1 MYKINTGG
9 FIDKQKTEGNVV
21 PGGGIRTKN
30 TLTLRGLIS
39 ILCTA
44 QNRIHRGR
52 HGMVNPG
59 LEGVVAAQTAVCF
72 IDGLQGRMLY
82 RGHDIHDLAAHSNF
96 EETAYLLW
104 HGDLPGPGKLAEL
117 NAQLCAGRALP
128 EDIQDLLRAFP
139 RRAAPMDVL
148 RSAVSFLAAYDPDA
162 TSHTREAN
170 LRKAVR
176 LTARFASVTAAW
188 HRISNGADPI
198 APNPDLGHAANFL
211 YMLNGS
217 IPDPEHAKAFDIA
230 LILHAD
236 HELNAS
242 TFAARVTAATL
253 SDMHSAVTSAVGT
266 LKGPLHGGANKDVM
280 DMLNEIGEISLAADY
295 VSEKLAAREKIPGF
309 GHRVYK
315 TEDPRATHL
324 RRLSEELGRKAGD
337 MKWYEMSRVIEQTM
351 MDQKGIACNVDFY
364 SGSVYASMGIPAGL
378 FTPVFACSRI
388 TGWTAHLLEQYADN
402 RIIRP
407 VGEYTGPTEAR
418 YVPMDVRPA

>member
-1 MYKINTGG
+1 M
-9 FIDKQKTEGNVV
+9 DKQKTDGDTL
-21 PGGGIRTKN
+21 PGGGIRAKN
-30 TLTLRGLIS
+30 TLTPRGRVS
-39 ILCTA
+39 ILSTA
-44 QNRIHRGR
+44 ENRIHRGSS
-52 HGMVNPG
+52 GMVNQG
-59 LEGVVAAQTAVCF
+59 LEGVVAAQTAICF

-104 HGDLPGPGKLAEL
+104 QGDLPGPDQLAEL
-117 NAQLCAGRALP
+117 SEQLIASRTLP
-128 EDIQDLLRAFP
+128 AAVLDLLRSFP
-139 RRAAPMDVL
+139 RRTAPMDVL
-148 RSAVSFLAAYDPDA
+148 RSAVSFLSAYDPDA
-162 TSHTREAN
+162 ANHTREAN
-170 LRKAVR
+170 LRKAIR
-176 LTARFASVTAAW
+176 LTAQFASVTAAW
-188 HRISNGADPI
+188 HRISRGSDPI
-198 APNPDLGHAANFL
+198 APNPSLGHAANFL
-211 YMLNGS
+211 YMLNGT
-217 IPDPEHAKAFDIA
+217 IPDTEHAKAFDIA

-280 DMLNEIGEISLAADY
+280 DMLGEIGEISLAADY
-295 VSEKLAAREKIPGF
+295 VREKLAAREKIPGF

-337 MKWYEMSRVIEQTM
+337 LKWYEMSRVIEQTM
-351 MDQKGIACNVDFY
+351 MELKGIACNVDFY

-378 FTPVFACSRI
+378 FTPVFASSRI

-418 YVPMDVRPA
+418 YIPMENRPA

>member
-9 FIDKQKTEGNVV
+9 FIDKQKTDGDAL

-30 TLTLRGLIS
+30 TLTPGGCLS
-39 ILCTA
+39 ILSTA
-44 QNRIHRGR
+44 QNRIHRGSK
-52 HGMVNPG
+52 GMVNPG

-104 HGDLPGPGKLAEL
+104 HGDLPGPDRLAEL
-117 NAQLCAGRALP
+117 GEQLLADRTLP
-128 EDIQDLLRAFP
+128 AAVLDFLRAFP
-139 RRAAPMDVL
+139 RRTAPMDVL
-148 RSAVSFLAAYDPDA
+148 RSAVSFLSAYDPDA
-162 TSHTREAN
+162 ANHTREAN

-176 LTARFASVTAAW
+176 LTAQFASVTAAW
-188 HRISNGADPI
+188 QRISSGGDPI
-198 APNPDLGHAANFL
+198 APNPSLGHAANFL
-211 YMLNGS
+211 YMLNGTV
-217 IPDPEHAKAFDIA
+217 PDPEHAKAFDVA

-280 DMLNEIGEISLAADY
+280 DMLTEIGEISLAADY
-295 VSEKLAAREKIPGF
+295 VREKLAAREKIPGF

-337 MKWYEMSRVIEQTM
+337 LKWYEMSRVIEQAM
-351 MDQKGIACNVDFY
+351 MNLKGIACNVDFY

-407 VGEYTGPTEAR
+407 LGEYTGPTDAR
-418 YVPMDVRPA
+418 YIPMDARPA

>member
-1 MYKINTGG
+1 
-9 FIDKQKTEGNVV
+9 
-21 PGGGIRTKN
+21 
-30 TLTLRGLIS
+30 
-39 ILCTA
+39 
-44 QNRIHRGR
+44 
-52 HGMVNPG
+52 MVNPG
-59 LEGVVAAQTAVCF
+59 LEGVVAAQTAICF

-82 RGHDIHDLAAHSNF
+82 RGHDIHDLAAHSSF
-96 EETAYLLW
+96 EETACLLW
-104 HGDLPGPGKLAEL
+104 HGDLPGPGRLAEL
-117 NAQLCAGRALP
+117 NEQLTAARALP
-128 EDIQDLLRAFP
+128 AAVLDLLRSIP

-148 RSAVSFLAAYDPDA
+148 RSAVSFLSAFDPDA
-162 TSHTREAN
+162 AHHTREAN

-176 LTARFASVTAAW
+176 LTAQFATVTAAW
-188 HRISNGADPI
+188 HRISKGGEPI
-198 APNPDLGHAANFL
+198 GPNPDLGHSANFL

-217 IPDPEHAKAFDIA
+217 IPDAEDAKAFDVA

-280 DMLNEIGEISLAADY
+280 DMLNEIGEISSATDY
-295 VSEKLAAREKIPGF
+295 VREKLAAGEKISGF

-324 RRLSEELGRKAGD
+324 RRLSEALGRKAGD
-337 MKWYEMSRVIEQTM
+337 LKWYEMSRVIEQAM
-351 MDQKGIACNVDFY
+351 MDLKGIACNVDFY
-364 SGSVYASMGIPAGL
+364 SGTVYASMGIPAGL

-418 YVPMDVRPA
+418 YIPLESRPA

>member
-1 MYKINTGG
+1 MYKINTRG
-9 FIDKQKTEGNVV
+9 FIDKQKTVGNAL

-30 TLTLRGLIS
+30 TLTPGGRIS
-39 ILCTA
+39 ILSTA
-44 QNRIHRGR
+44 QNRIHRGSN
-52 HGMVNPG
+52 GMVNPG

-104 HGDLPGPGKLAEL
+104 QGDLPGPDQLAEL
-117 NAQLCAGRALP
+117 SEQLIAGRTLP
-128 EDIQDLLRAFP
+128 AAVLDLLRSFP
-139 RRAAPMDVL
+139 RRTAPMDVL
-148 RSAVSFLAAYDPDA
+148 RSAVSFLSAYDPDA
-162 TSHTREAN
+162 ANHTREAN

-176 LTARFASVTAAW
+176 LTAQFASVTAAW
-188 HRISNGADPI
+188 HRISNGGDPI
-198 APNPDLGHAANFL
+198 APNPSLGHAANFL
-211 YMLNGS
+211 YMLNGTL
-217 IPDPEHAKAFDIA
+217 PAPEHAKAFDVA

-295 VSEKLAAREKIPGF
+295 VREKLAAREKIPGF

-337 MKWYEMSRVIEQTM
+337 PKWYEMSRLIEQTM
-351 MDQKGIACNVDFY
+351 MELKGIACNVDFY
-364 SGSVYASMGIPAGL
+364 SGSVYASMGIPTGL

-418 YVPMDVRPA
+418 YIPMENRPA

>member
-1 MYKINTGG
+1 
-9 FIDKQKTEGNVV
+9 
-21 PGGGIRTKN
+21 
-30 TLTLRGLIS
+30 
-39 ILCTA
+39 
-44 QNRIHRGR
+44 
-52 HGMVNPG
+52 MVNPG

-104 HGDLPGPGKLAEL
+104 QGDLPGPDQLAEL
-117 NAQLCAGRALP
+117 SEQLIAGRTLP
-128 EDIQDLLRAFP
+128 AAVLDLLRSFP
-139 RRAAPMDVL
+139 RRTAPMDVL
-148 RSAVSFLAAYDPDA
+148 RSAVSFLSAYDPDA
-162 TSHTREAN
+162 ANHTREAN

-176 LTARFASVTAAW
+176 LTAQFASVTAAW
-188 HRISNGADPI
+188 HRISNGGDPI
-198 APNPDLGHAANFL
+198 APNPSLGHAANFL
-211 YMLNGS
+211 YMLNGTL
-217 IPDPEHAKAFDIA
+217 PAPEHAKAFDVA

-295 VSEKLAAREKIPGF
+295 VREKLAAREKIPGF

-337 MKWYEMSRVIEQTM
+337 PKWYEMSRLIEQTM
-351 MDQKGIACNVDFY
+351 MELKGIACNVDFY
-364 SGSVYASMGIPAGL
+364 SGSVYASMGIPTGL

-418 YVPMDVRPA
+418 YIPMENRPA

>member
-9 FIDKQKTEGNVV
+9 FIDKQKTDGDAL

-30 TLTLRGLIS
+30 TLTPGGRIS
-39 ILCTA
+39 ILSTA
-44 QNRIHRGR
+44 QNRIHRGSN
-52 HGMVNPG
+52 GMVNPG

-104 HGDLPGPGKLAEL
+104 HGDLPGPDQLAEL
-117 NAQLCAGRALP
+117 NEQLIAGRTLPASVLNLLRALP
-128 EDIQDLLRAFP
+128 SP
-139 RRAAPMDVL
+139 TAPMDVL
-148 RSAVSFLAAYDPDA
+148 RSAVSFLSAYDPDA
-162 TSHTREAN
+162 ANHTHEAN

-176 LTARFASVTAAW
+176 LTAQFASVTAAW
-188 HRISNGADPI
+188 QRISSGGDPI
-198 APNPDLGHAANFL
+198 APNPSLGHAANFL
-211 YMLNGS
+211 YMLNGTT
-217 IPDPEHAKAFDIA
+217 PDPEHAKAFDVA

-295 VSEKLAAREKIPGF
+295 VREKLAAREKIPGF

-337 MKWYEMSRVIEQTM
+337 PKWYEMSRVIEQTM
-351 MDQKGIACNVDFY
+351 MELKGIACNVDFY

-418 YVPMDVRPA
+418 YIPMDARPT